1 MHIMTAEALDTSPVH
16 DALNK
21 IVALHPI
28 LMSGAV
34 GKMRKTRLTEFVL
47 LELPE
52 ILQIETHV
60 KTHRPVV
67 VSARY
72 RVLQRAPL

>member
-1 MHIMTAEALDTSPVH
+1 
-16 DALNK
+16 
-21 IVALHPI
+21 
-28 LMSGAV
+28 
-34 GKMRKTRLTEFVL
+34 MRKTGFTEFVL